1 MKNRAHKLNQ
11 KPKGEEQNSSAK
23 AEEAPKKSSKWGDL
37 GIRTLSA
44 VLLMAAEIAIICGGF
59 YPILAELLL
68 VQFLAF
74 RELLNLAK
82 EQDKEKLIGFPLK
95 IFPYL
100 ILCAVSYSIS
110 GKQLLSIFID
120 ISNYEKYHLFV
131 SFSLFMLALFLY
143 VIDLTPEN
151 DAYAYKL
158 FGYTICGAV
167 LLVVPL
173 NLFIYLAK
181 RSIFWVF
188 ISISCVIFNDTL
200 AYFCGRFFGK
210 HPLIK
215 LSPKKTIEGFVGA
228 LILTPLLAMAIPLA
242 FSKVP
247 FTYCSGLKPYDFHG
261 TCERPPEFVLTEY
274 NIFGVNIN
282 LYPAQIHAFVIS
294 IFASLIAPFGG
305 FFASGFKRARGI
317 KDFSNLIPGHGGIL
331 DRIDCQFVNG
341 AFVYFYFITF
351 VQ

>member
-1 MKNRAHKLNQ
+1 MKRNTKESQ
-11 KPKGEEQNSSAK
+11 KQKTEGQKAVPK

-44 VLLMAAEIAIICGGF
+44 VLLIFVEIAIICGGF
-59 YPILAELLL
+59 YPIFVELLL

-82 EQDKEKLIGFPLK
+82 DKEKEKLIGFPLK
-95 IFPYL
+95 FFPYL
-100 ILCAVSYSIS
+100 VLCAVSFFLS
-110 GKQLLSIFID
+110 GKQILSIFVD
-120 ISNYEKYHLFV
+120 ISGYEKYHLFV
-131 SFSLFMLALFLY
+131 SFSLLMLALVLY

-151 DAYAYKL
+151 DAYAYKI
-158 FGYTICGAV
+158 FGYTVCGAV
-167 LLVVPL
+167 LLVIPI
-173 NLFIYLAK
+173 NLFVFLAK

-215 LSPKKTIEGFVGA
+215 LSPKKTVEGFVGA
-228 LILTPLLAMAIPLA
+228 LILTPLLAMVIPVA
-242 FSKVP
+242 FSKFP

-261 TCERPPEFVLTEY
+261 TCERPDEFVLRQY
-274 NIFGVNIN
+274 NIFGVSLS

-305 FFASGFKRARGI
+305 FFASGFKRALGI
-317 KDFSNLIPGHGGIL
+317 KDFSHLIPGHGGIL

-341 AFVYFYFITF
+341 AFVFFYFITF